1 MSKIILP
8 YQLRD
13 GQKAY
18 AARIMADLNALAGG
32 LNNIRVE
39 GLEGGDLETTLTAL
53 KNQVDQAV
61 VANRLGN
68 ASQIRCED
76 GQSFQDKL
84 DSGELNGKDG
94 VVSTSDGLYYFYVG
108 GDGHLYLV
116 TRSQVQGEAFSIN
129 SQGHLIYTVDDP
141 APESG
146 EPKTYDLGVVREPGD
161 MQTLVYDP
169 TGKRQ
174 DVFAYAEAQVAAVGK
189 AVSKDAWVYGASWD
203 SGTNQAAVTLED
215 LTTATNFYV
224 GHSNG
229 ATMEQRA
236 AWRNGAI
243 SVVGQTSGSFTLQ
256 ADGALPT
263 IDIPL
268 TVVLLPS

>member
-1 MSKIILP
+1 MDKIILP

-32 LNNIRVE
+32 LNNITVE
-39 GLEGGDLETTLTAL
+39 GLEGGDLESTLAAL
-53 KNQVDQAV
+53 KNRVDQAV
-61 VANRLGN
+61 VANQPGN
-68 ASQIRCED
+68 ASQIRCQD
-76 GQSFQDKL
+76 GQSFQDKV
-84 DSGELNGKDG
+84 DSGAFNGTDG

-116 TRSQVQGEAFSIN
+116 TRSQVQGEAFSID

-141 APESG
+141 APENG

-161 MQTLVYDP
+161 MQAQVYDP
-169 TGKRQ
+169 TGKQQ
-174 DVFAYAEAQVAAVGK
+174 DVFAYAAAQVAAVGK
-189 AVSKDAWVYGASWD
+189 AVAKDAWVYGAAWD
-203 SGTNQAAVTLED
+203 SDTSQAAVSVDD
-215 LTTATNFYV
+215 LTTTTHFYV
-224 GHSNG
+224 GHGNG
-229 ATMEQRA
+229 ASAEQRA

-243 SVVGQTSGSFTLQ
+243 SVVGQTSGGFTLQ

-263 IDIPL
+263 MDIPL
-268 TVVLLPS
+268 TVILLPS